1 MRFWGKAKRDHGAAA
16 LPFEAFLGHMVVPMF
31 VLDASGAVAYWNN
44 AVEALTGLK
53 AAEVMGTREHWRGFY
68 PAARPCLA
76 DLVLQGATEKAGGL
90 YAQNNQQ
97 SADGRMVAQNW
108 CDLPCGRRLYLR
120 IDAGPLRGPDGAAR
134 YVVETLLDLTA
145 IKEAE
150 AAIAAEREE
159 RARVQSDM
167 VAALAGGLSAL
178 AKGDLAYD
186 LSRRFPPEYEVLRA
200 DFNATQ
206 ASLRSTLGAVRQ
218 STENVRAQAGEM
230 HEAAADLAQG
240 TDETGRALTQTA
252 RALASVNGTV
262 AEAAKGAVAARRM
275 VAQAHQ
281 EAAQS
286 GGIVTEAV
294 AAMGQIEGSSR
305 QISQIIG
312 VIDEIAFQTNL
323 LALNAGVEAA
333 RAGDAGRG
341 FAVVATE
348 VRALAQRSADAA
360 KEIKALITASGAQV
374 AAGVRLVNDTGA
386 ALSRIVGQV
395 EGLNG
400 LIGEIAA
407 SADAQSAGLAEVN
420 QAMSQ
425 MERVR
430 GQTDALVARAS
441 GTAEA
446 LAEDAAALEALL
458 AGFRTSEAGA
468 RDLTAM
474 FDLA

>member
-1 MRFWGKAKRDHGAAA
+1 MAFWRKPRQGHGTVP

-31 VLDASGAVAYWNN
+31 VLDASGAVACWNP

-76 DLVLQGATEKAGGL
+76 DLVLRGATDKAGGL

-97 SADGRMVAQNW
+97 DAEGRMVAQNW
-108 CDLPCGRRLYLR
+108 CDLPSGRRLYLR
-120 IDAGPLRGPDGAAR
+120 IDAGPLRAPDGQIR
-134 YVVETLLDLTA
+134 YVVESLLDLTP

-150 AAIAAEREE
+150 AAMAAEREAQ
-159 RARVQSDM
+159 ARVQTEM
-167 VAALAGGLSAL
+167 VDALADGLSAL
-178 AKGDLAYD
+178 AKGDLAHD

-218 STENVRAQAGEM
+218 STESVRAQAGEM
-230 HEAAADLAQG
+230 HEAAADLARG
-240 TDETGRALTQTA
+240 ADETGHALTQTA
-252 RALASVNGTV
+252 RALASVTGTV

-275 VAQAHQ
+275 VAEAHQ

-294 AAMGQIEGSSR
+294 TAMGQIEGSSR

-333 RAGDAGRG
+333 RAGEAGRG

-348 VRALAQRSADAA
+348 VRALAQ
-360 KEIKALITASGAQV
+360 
-374 AAGVRLVNDTGA
+374 
-386 ALSRIVGQV
+386 
-395 EGLNG
+395 
-400 LIGEIAA
+400 
-407 SADAQSAGLAEVN
+407 
-420 QAMSQ
+420 
-425 MERVR
+425 
-430 GQTDALVARAS
+430 
-441 GTAEA
+441 
-446 LAEDAAALEALL
+446 
-458 AGFRTSEAGA
+458 
-468 RDLTAM
+468 
-474 FDLA
+474 